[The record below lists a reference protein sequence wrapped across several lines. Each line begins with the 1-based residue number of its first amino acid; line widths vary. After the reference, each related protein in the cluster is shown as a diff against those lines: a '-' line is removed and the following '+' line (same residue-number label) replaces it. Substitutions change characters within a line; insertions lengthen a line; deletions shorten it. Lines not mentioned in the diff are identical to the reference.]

1 MNGPQWAFRTISV
14 LYPCFRLDVENV
26 YKNIKELQVGE
37 LVWAWHEETGDLA
50 LKPVL
55 QTMVREADA
64 LVELQVG
71 ADTVQATPEHPFWA
85 NGAWTEAGD
94 LVKGDELL
102 RSDGLTMPV
111 GQVTH
116 RTEQPATVYNLEVAD
131 WHTYLVSWWMFVVHN
146 ATICLAE
153 IKKLLL
159 ARRYLRQVEQITGMT
174 VHPKQ
179 LVEIRN
185 ALKTKKYTKLSAA
198 QTAKSRKRFK
208 RVKNKLIKEWE
219 QQTGRTWPKYDKQVL
234 DKNGDVFRE
243 VGDPHDAHHL
253 IENTYGGD
261 HKWWNIHPASSPIQ
275 H

>member
-85 NGAWTEAGD
+85 NGAWTGAGD

-102 RSDGLTMPV
+102 RSD
-111 GQVTH
+111 
-116 RTEQPATVYNLEVAD
+116 RVAS
-131 WHTYLVSWWMFVVHN
+131 V
-146 ATICLAE
+146 
-153 IKKLLL
+153 
-159 ARRYLRQVEQITGMT
+159 ARSST
-174 VHPKQ
+174 
-179 LVEIRN
+179 
-185 ALKTKKYTKLSAA
+185 S
-198 QTAKSRKRFK
+198 
-208 RVKNKLIKEWE
+208 
-219 QQTGRTWPKYDKQVL
+219 
-234 DKNGDVFRE
+234 
-243 VGDPHDAHHL
+243 
-253 IENTYGGD
+253 
-261 HKWWNIHPASSPIQ
+261 ASSIGANHVAAASGGTAETSGKVVRPSGLKRSVTSVCCGCWR
-275 H
+275 

>member
-85 NGAWTEAGD
+85 NGAWTGAGD
-94 LVKGDELL
+94 LVKGDEML

-111 GQVTH
+111 GQVTY
-116 RTEQPATVYNLEVAD
+116 RSEQPTVYNVEVAD
-131 WHTYLVSWWMFVVHN
+131 WHTCLVSW
-146 ATICLAE
+146 
-153 IKKLLL
+153 
-159 ARRYLRQVEQITGMT
+159 
-174 VHPKQ
+174 
-179 LVEIRN
+179 
-185 ALKTKKYTKLSAA
+185 
-198 QTAKSRKRFK
+198 
-208 RVKNKLIKEWE
+208 
-219 QQTGRTWPKYDKQVL
+219 
-234 DKNGDVFRE
+234 
-243 VGDPHDAHHL
+243 
-253 IENTYGGD
+253 
-261 HKWWNIHPASSPIQ
+261 
-275 H
+275 